1 MNLKKKFVIGAASLA
16 LVAGMGVAPAMAAP
30 IPLLGGGTADLVA
43 QRVSGANRVATSVA
57 IAKKAFAGNEAAQTR
72 VYLVGSHAIPDAAVS
87 GMLNGTGVDAAV
99 AGPVVAIPSDETGQ
113 MKLALALK
121 AAGFTGL
128 KNFIAIGGTSVVSDD
143 AVKTV
148 VTTYGDTT
156 AKTARIG
163 GKTRY
168 ETAVNVAKKAYTT
181 TNAPTR
187 MYLTSGTSLVDALS
201 AGTLDKGPIILVNPT
216 GDIAKPVTDYVA
228 SLGKLNPALGKAE
241 AVVIGG
247 KAALSDEQV
256 MKLWPSDTTEITHT
270 TPWSTPE
277 VQLTKKEVVQ
287 KAAAVYYGQGQWQD
301 MSKAGDVVKTDVLK
315 ADDSR
320 KTPAEVGTGLD
331 GKKVFGLGATASVV
345 GKNTSTEPEN
355 IVNIK
360 AAVDNDEEAWI
371 GYLPY
376 WTSAKA
382 ALGAAKTF
390 AAGAETKANTNN
402 GKLIALK
409 NDAAKTAGVLATQ
422 ETGADPF
429 DATTIV
435 DADAKALYEGL
446 VELYGAKAVQANWP
460 TKTSDGKLD
469 VAGMFKFEL
478 TDTAKAVPAKADSK
492 DLADLHVVGWAE
504 GYPQKMTESALAKKS
519 ATKADDQIKSTI
531 AGYNA
536 TVKNLDSLAAEDGTV
551 LGTAFA
557 LDKDKNLDVDKYAL
571 AQLVVKRYEGVQ
583 DKFNKAKADLVKA
596 LQDYFLIAEDA
607 ATTDST
613 TTGSDGI
620 IRLAGTNRYETSA
633 YISIY
638 RTKTDKAGQPTVKF
652 GEGHNSAANQLSE
665 VYLAS
670 GAEANLID
678 SVFGGQLTNG
688 AALLV
693 PANGE
698 IDPLVKTD
706 LYYHHNN
713 LATGSNISQSNVF
726 ALGGTLAVSDD
737 VFLAAINAMT
747 TK

>member
-16 LVAGMGVAPAMAAP
+16 LVAGMGVAPAMAEP

-57 IAKKAFAGNEAAQTR
+57 IAKKAFAGKEAAQKL

-99 AGPVVAIPSDETGQ
+99 SGPVVAIPSDETGQ

-121 AAGFTGL
+121 AAGFTGIE
-128 KNFIAIGGTSVVSDD
+128 KFIAIGGTSVVSDD

-148 VTTYGDTT
+148 VATYGKDG
-156 AKTARIG
+156 AKTERIG

-168 ETAVNVAKKAYTT
+168 ETAVKVAKKAYTSA
-181 TNAPTR
+181 NAKR

-216 GDIAKPVTDYVA
+216 GDIAKPVLDYVA
-228 SLGKLNPALGKAE
+228 SLGKAPTSLDMTK

-256 MKLWPSDTTEITHT
+256 MKLWPSDPVAETTRT

-277 VQLTKKEVVQ
+277 VKLTKKEVVQ
-287 KAAAVYYGQGQWQD
+287 KAAAVYYGQGQWQHMAKD
-301 MSKAGDVVKTDVLK
+301 TTDVIETDVLDNGK
-315 ADDSR
+315 R
-320 KTPAEVGTGLD
+320 KTAAQVGDALD
-331 GKKVFGLGATASVV
+331 GKKVFGLGVTADVE
-345 GKNTSTEPEN
+345 GTNTSTEPEN

-360 AAVDNDEEAWI
+360 AAVDKPEEAWI

-376 WTSAKA
+376 WGKAGAALKAAKDFAKA
-382 ALGAAKTF
+382 AEG
-390 AAGAETKANTNN
+390 KANTNN
-402 GKLIALK
+402 GHLIALK
-409 NDAAKTAGVLATQ
+409 GKAASTLAPQTAGATF
-422 ETGADPF
+422 TAP
-429 DATTIV
+429 T

-460 TKTSDGKLD
+460 TKDGDNLD
-469 VAGMFKFEL
+469 AAGMFKFEL
-478 TDTAKAVPAKADSK
+478 TDAAKAEPNKADSK
-492 DLADLHVVGWAE
+492 ALADLQLVGFAE

-519 ATKADDQIKSTI
+519 ATKADDQIKSVI
-531 AGYNA
+531 ANYTDNA
-536 TVKNLDSLAAEDGTV
+536 DVKVKNLDSLAAEDGTV
-551 LGTAFA
+551 LSTAFG

-596 LQDYFLIAEDA
+596 LQDYFLIAEDP
-607 ATTDST
+607 ATTQNVTD
-613 TTGSDGI
+613 GSAGM

-638 RTKTDKAGQPTVKF
+638 RTKADGVRT
-652 GEGHNSAANQLSE
+652 GEGHSDKDKQLTE
-665 VYLAS
+665 IYLAS

-713 LATGSNISQSNVF
+713 LATGSNISQSKVF

>member
-87 GMLNGTGVDAAV
+87 GMLNGAGVPAGV

-121 AAGFTGL
+121 AAGFTKI

-148 VTTYGDTT
+148 VTTYGDDT

-168 ETAVNVAKKAYTT
+168 ETAVKVAKKAYSGRTA
-181 TNAPTR
+181 NAADR

-201 AGTLDKGPIILVNPT
+201 AGTLDKGPIILVNPS
-216 GDIAKPVTDYVA
+216 GDIAKPVLDYVA
-228 SLGKLNPALGKAE
+228 ELGKATPALDKTK

-256 MKLWPSDTTEITHT
+256 MKLWPSDPAAELTRT

-277 VQLTKKEVVQ
+277 VTLTKQEVVQ
-287 KAAAVYYGQGQWQD
+287 KAAAIYYGQGQWQHMAKD
-301 MSKAGDVVKTDVLK
+301 TTDVVENEVLDNGK
-315 ADDSR
+315 R
-320 KTPAEVGTGLD
+320 KTAAQVGDALD
-331 GKKVFGLGATASVV
+331 GKNVFGLGAAAVT
-345 GKNTSTEPEN
+345 GTNTSTEPEN

-360 AAVDNDEEAWI
+360 AAVDKPEEAWI

-376 WTSAKA
+376 WGKAGA
-382 ALGAAKTF
+382 ALGAAKDF
-390 AAGAETKANTNN
+390 AKGAEAKANTNN
-402 GKLIALK
+402 GHLIALK
-409 NDAAKTAGVLATQ
+409 GKAASTLAPQTV
-422 ETGADPF
+422 GAAFDP
-429 DATTIV
+429 ATIT

-446 VELYGAKAVQANWP
+446 VDLYGAKAVQANWP
-460 TKTSDGKLD
+460 TKDGANLD
-469 VAGMFKFEL
+469 AEGMFKFEL
-478 TDTAKAVPAKADSK
+478 TDAAKADPAKAGSK
-492 DLADLHVVGWAE
+492 ALADLQLVRFAE
-504 GYPQKMTESALAKKS
+504 GYPEKMTESALAKKS
-519 ATKADDQIKSTI
+519 ATAADDQIKSVIT
-531 AGYNA
+531 GFSDNA
-536 TVKNLDSLAAEDGTV
+536 KVKVKNLESLAAEGKDV
-551 LGTAFA
+551 LDIAFA

-571 AQLVVKRYEGVQ
+571 AQLVAERYKGVE
-583 DKFNKAKADLVKA
+583 DKVNKAKADLVKA
-596 LQDYFLIAEDA
+596 LQDYFLIAEDP
-607 ATTDST
+607 ATTQNVTD
-613 TTGSDGI
+613 GSAGM

-638 RTKTDKAGQPTVKF
+638 RTKADGVKT
-652 GEGHNSAANQLSE
+652 GEGHSDKDKQLTE
-665 VYLAS
+665 IYLAS
-670 GAEANLID
+670 GTEANLID

>member
-168 ETAVNVAKKAYTT
+168 ETAVKVAKKAYT

-201 AGTLDKGPIILVNPT
+201 AGTLDKGPIILVNPS
-216 GDIAKPVTDYVA
+216 GDIAKPVLDYVA
-228 SLGKLNPALGKAE
+228 SLGKAPTSLDMTK

-256 MKLWPSDTTEITHT
+256 MKLWPSDPVAETTRT

-277 VQLTKKEVVQ
+277 VKLTKKEVVQ
-287 KAAAVYYGQGQWQD
+287 KAAAVYYGQGQWQHMTKD
-301 MSKAGDVVKTDVLK
+301 TTDVQENEVLDNGK
-315 ADDSR
+315 R
-320 KTPAEVGTGLD
+320 KTAAQVGDALD
-331 GKKVFGLGATASVV
+331 AKNVFGLGATAVT
-345 GKNTSTEPEN
+345 GTNTSTEPEN

-360 AAVDNDEEAWI
+360 AAVDKPEEAWI

-376 WTSAKA
+376 WGKAGA
-382 ALGAAKTF
+382 ALKEAKDF
-390 AAGAETKANTNN
+390 AKGAEGKANTNN
-402 GKLIALK
+402 GHLIALK
-409 NDAAKTAGVLATQ
+409 GKVASTLAPQTAGAAFDPATI
-422 ETGADPF
+422 A
-429 DATTIV
+429 

-460 TKTSDGKLD
+460 TKDGANLD
-469 VAGMFKFEL
+469 AAGMFKFEL
-478 TDTAKAVPAKADSK
+478 TDAAKAVPAKADSK
-492 DLADLHVVGWAE
+492 ALADLQLVGFAE

-519 ATKADDQIKSTI
+519 ATKADDQIKSVI
-531 AGYNA
+531 ANYTDNA
-536 TVKNLDSLAAEDGTV
+536 DVKVKNLDSLAAEDGTV
-551 LGTAFA
+551 LGTAFG

-596 LQDYFLIAEDA
+596 LQDYFLIAEDP
-607 ATTDST
+607 ATTQNVTD
-613 TTGSDGI
+613 GSAGM

-638 RTKTDKAGQPTVKF
+638 RTKADGVRT
-652 GEGHNSAANQLSE
+652 GEGHSDKDKQLTE
-665 VYLAS
+665 IYLAS

-678 SVFGGQLTNG
+678 SVFGGQLTEG

-713 LATGSNISQSNVF
+713 LATGSNISQSKVF
-726 ALGGTLAVSDD
+726 TLGGTLAVSDD